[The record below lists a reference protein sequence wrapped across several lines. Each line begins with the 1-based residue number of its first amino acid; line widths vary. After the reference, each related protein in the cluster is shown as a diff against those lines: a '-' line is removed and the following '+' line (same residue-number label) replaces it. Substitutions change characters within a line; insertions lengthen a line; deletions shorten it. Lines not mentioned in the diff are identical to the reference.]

1 MGLIQGYL
9 LNSTALDG
17 SQLIHRYDNVESRQC
32 QNMGVPYQRDG
43 FLFDSVQKNVHD
55 QVRNIDLYPV
65 SFSYTSKIKLGNFMK
80 VGDSII
86 QHYHQGYL
94 RCEVSK
100 ITSHRNI
107 YVRRWTEE
115 PIYINGQDLID
126 KEYITDERDANQWSQ
141 FRNCLLDSN
150 RGNSYWEFVERL
162 QALELPHK
170 SENEDIALKRLK
182 QLWYQNPKAG
192 QVTAPRTADREW
204 RLYNYD
210 LYAIPKERALYLKI
224 QE

>member
-1 MGLIQGYL
+1 MGLMTLREY
-9 LNSTALDG
+9 NSPNR
-17 SQLIHRYDNVESRQC
+17 LIHRYDNIQSRQC

-65 SFSYTSKIKLGNFMK
+65 SFSYTSKMKLGNFMK
-80 VGDSII
+80 VGDPIV
-86 QHYHQGYL
+86 QYYQQTYL

-115 PIYINGQDLID
+115 PNYLKGQDLID
-126 KEYITDERDANQWSQ
+126 KGHITDERDAKQWKP
-141 FRNCLLDSN
+141 FRNHLLDSH
-150 RGNSYWEFVERL
+150 RGTSYWDFIEEI
-162 QALELPHK
+162 QQLENK
-170 SENEDIALKRLK
+170 TENEDAALDRLINS
-182 QLWYQNPKAG
+182 WYQNPKAG
-192 QVTAPRTADREW
+192 QVTAPRTVDREW

-210 LYAIPKERALYLKI
+210 LYAVPKERALYLKI

>member
-1 MGLIQGYL
+1 MGLIQGYV
-9 LNSTALDG
+9 LNESP
-17 SQLIHRYDNVESRQC
+17 SQLIHRYNNIESRQC
-32 QNMGVPYQRDG
+32 QNMGVPYQRNG

-65 SFSYTSKIKLGNFMK
+65 SFSYTSKMKLGNFMK

-86 QHYHQGYL
+86 QHYQQGYL

-115 PIYINGQDLID
+115 VNYLKGQDLID
-126 KEYITDERDANQWSQ
+126 KGYITDERDAKQWQ
-141 FRNCLLDSN
+141 PFRNSQPEWDG
-150 RGNSYWEFVERL
+150 RDQYWAFVEKL
-162 QALELPHK
+162 QEIENK
-170 SENEDIALKRLK
+170 TENEDIALEFLK
-182 QLWYQNPKAG
+182 QAWFQNPKAG

-204 RLYNYD
+204 RLYNHD
-210 LYAIPKERALYLKI
+210 LYAVPKERALYLKI

>member
-1 MGLIQGYL
+1 MGLIQGYV
-9 LNSTALDG
+9 LNESP
-17 SQLIHRYDNVESRQC
+17 SQLIHRYDNIESRQC

-65 SFSYTSKIKLGNFMK
+65 SFNYDPRRKLGNFIK

-86 QHYHQGYL
+86 QHYQQGYL

-115 PIYINGQDLID
+115 PNYLQGQDLID
-126 KEYITDERDANQWSQ
+126 KGYITDERDANQWLKLGQ
-141 FRNCLLDSN
+141 NPLLNEASN

-162 QALELPHK
+162 QTIDDK
-170 SENEDIALKRLK
+170 TENEDAALAHLK
-182 QLWYQNPKAG
+182 QQWYQNPKAG
-192 QVTAPRTADREW
+192 QLTAPRTADREW
-204 RLYNYD
+204 RLQNHD

>member
-1 MGLIQGYL
+1 MGLVQPYV
-9 LNSTALDG
+9 LNESP
-17 SQLIHRYDNVESRQC
+17 SQLIHRYNNAESRQC
-32 QNMGVPYQRDG
+32 QNMGVPYQYDG

-65 SFSYTSKIKLGNFMK
+65 SFNYDPRRKLGNFIK

-86 QHYHQGYL
+86 QHYQQSYL

-100 ITSHRNI
+100 VTSHRNL
-107 YVRRWTEE
+107 YVKRWNEQPNYLQGKE
-115 PIYINGQDLID
+115 LINKG
-126 KEYITDERDANQWSQ
+126 YITDKRDAKQWTQ
-141 FRNCLLDSN
+141 FRNYLSAWDKQ
-150 RGNSYWEFVERL
+150 NSYWDFIEKI
-162 QALELPHK
+162 QQIQDK
-170 SENEDIALKRLK
+170 TENEDAALDHLIHS
-182 QLWYQNPKAG
+182 WYQNPKAG

-204 RLYNYD
+204 RLQNHD